1 MSWPSVSPGA
11 GASESRW
18 ADILGP
24 DDAVRRTTS
33 GRLLKGSGNEIL
45 LRHLIHLGS
54 LQTENISQRWS
65 LRGPPRWRWILSRLL
80 WDSRPI
86 KCCYCCSNKEKIR
99 KKKTNKHKGNF
110 RLVCCN
116 DFFSSM
122 TVDGATFFMFLFW
135 SFCLRP
141 TVAPPIIL
149 FSGGEHGQLDE
160 FLLEFYSSNNDWCQR
175 HLLEPM
181 NFEKSC
187 EIV

>member
-33 GRLLKGSGNEIL
+33 GRLLKGSGNEIF

-65 LRGPPRWRWILSRLL
+65 LRDPPRWRWILSRLL

-99 KKKTNKHKGNF
+99 KKNNKQTQ
-110 RLVCCN
+110 RE
-116 DFFSSM
+116 FSSCLLQWLFL
-122 TVDGATFFMFLFW
+122 VDDRRWGHFLYVPLLVLLSTSNCGAAHHIVLWWRTW
-135 SFCLRP
+135 P
-141 TVAPPIIL
+141 TWRVSSWIL
-149 FSGGEHGQLDE
+149 FIE
-160 FLLEFYSSNNDWCQR
+160 
-175 HLLEPM
+175 
-181 NFEKSC
+181 
-187 EIV
+187 